1 MSTYRAVLTGN
12 QVKAAKKVYEHPE
25 ECERVCDIEK
35 HAQTVSAMLEAEQKG
50 DFAAS
55 AELARAAADER
66 ETVQKKREGEK
77 KERKAAEKE
86 RKAMELQKRKERFAK
101 TVAALNRNASEKQST
116 AVDKAGPTTAKA
128 GPSNPPNPE
137 HLRSRPT
144 RTFHRVWP
152 CPRAAL
158 KPRRSSPAGEGT
170 ETSPAKSGVE
180 IVDLIDDK
188 GEATGDASDDAAGE
202 ASGSA
207 DAVTRHNVTSAA
219 DQLAGTSLET
229 GKENMETVPRHMDE
243 LIREVLHLQK
253 EEVLSWLPKQR
264 IQLPEIHKLPEAV

>member
-1 MSTYRAVLTGN
+1 MYLSLPNHNKELRALGLLHWCRSDFFDPVVPLSFSLLTMSTYRAVLTGN

-152 CPRAAL
+152 CPR
-158 KPRRSSPAGEGT
+158 
-170 ETSPAKSGVE
+170 
-180 IVDLIDDK
+180 
-188 GEATGDASDDAAGE
+188 
-202 ASGSA
+202 
-207 DAVTRHNVTSAA
+207 
-219 DQLAGTSLET
+219 
-229 GKENMETVPRHMDE
+229 
-243 LIREVLHLQK
+243 
-253 EEVLSWLPKQR
+253 QR
-264 IQLPEIHKLPEAV
+264 